1 MEMADTT
8 DSSKLSIFATAKQ
21 DLMTLTKARLSALV
35 VVTTVFGYLVGA
47 KMLSTF
53 SWSILL
59 HTTFGTVLA
68 AFGAAVFN
76 QLMEIDVDAKMDR
89 TADRPLPANRIPRS
103 AAFGIGVILCAFGM
117 VHLSIK
123 ANPTA
128 SFFAGAT
135 LFTYLFIY
143 TPLKQK
149 SSTNTLVGAMS
160 GAFPPLIGW
169 AAAGG
174 ESFSWGAL
182 FLFSLLFLW
191 QMPHFLAINWMYR
204 EQYKQGGFV
213 MWANE
218 DESGGLTSKLALF
231 FSVLVALLPLITVF
245 ANLTPWWFAIPG
257 ILLGLGMTF
266 LALRLVKTRERSDA
280 RKLFLYTLLYLP
292 VFLGI
297 ALIAWTR

>member
-76 QLMEIDVDAKMDR
+76 QLMEIDVDAKMNR

-128 SFFAGAT
+128 SFFRGGQRFSLT
-135 LFTYLFIY
+135 C
-143 TPLKQK
+143 
-149 SSTNTLVGAMS
+149 SST
-160 GAFPPLIGW
+160 
-169 AAAGG
+169 
-174 ESFSWGAL
+174 
-182 FLFSLLFLW
+182 
-191 QMPHFLAINWMYR
+191 R
-204 EQYKQGGFV
+204 
-213 MWANE
+213 
-218 DESGGLTSKLALF
+218 
-231 FSVLVALLPLITVF
+231 
-245 ANLTPWWFAIPG
+245 
-257 ILLGLGMTF
+257 
-266 LALRLVKTRERSDA
+266 R
-280 RKLFLYTLLYLP
+280 
-292 VFLGI
+292 
-297 ALIAWTR
+297 

>member
-1 MEMADTT
+1 MM
-8 DSSKLSIFATAKQ
+8 
-21 DLMTLTKARLSALV
+21 LTKARLSALV

-47 KMLSTF
+47 KMLGTF

-68 AFGAAVFN
+68 AFGSAVFN

-89 TADRPLPANRIPRS
+89 TADRPLPANRIPRG

-128 SFFAGAT
+128 AFFAGAT
-135 LFTYLFIY
+135 LFTYLFVY
-143 TPLKQK
+143 TPLKQR
-149 SSTNTLVGAMS
+149 SSTNTLVGAVS

-169 AAAGG
+169 AAAGAN
-174 ESFSWGAL
+174 SFSWGAL
-182 FLFSLLFLW
+182 FLFLLLFLW

-231 FSVLVALLPLITVF
+231 FSILVALLPLIPVF
-245 ANLTPWWFAIPG
+245 SKLTPWWFAIPG
-257 ILLGLGMTF
+257 ILLGVGMIC
-266 LALRLVKTRERSDA
+266 LALKFVKTRERRDA
-280 RKLFLYTLLYLP
+280 RKLFFYTLLYLP
-292 VFLGI
+292 IFLGI
-297 ALIAWTR
+297 ALAAWTR